1 MIDSI
6 FTTMRRRCCVPA
18 ADEISNGGLC
28 TCMSQLTAEIK
39 SEIKLSIELLPCASY
54 VAQHSLLYV
63 IQFQA
68 RGTRVLDSVR
78 ITLSSRKYKK
88 TAQRPL

>member
-39 SEIKLSIELLPCASY
+39 SEIKLSIELLPCASCCATFASLCDPISSMRNTSVGQCPNY
-54 VAQHSLLYV
+54 VKQ
-63 IQFQA
+63 
-68 RGTRVLDSVR
+68 
-78 ITLSSRKYKK
+78 
-88 TAQRPL
+88 